1 MKKNSL
7 LFVLIA
13 LIMNTFS
20 QNEPTSTFIEREII
34 LKTATGDIYGTLTM
48 PADSKTFPLVLIIA
62 GSGPTDRNGNSAMGL
77 TCNAYQMMAH
87 GLANEG
93 IGSVR
98 FDKRGIGASKNAM
111 GSESELRFETY
122 VQDVVAWIRLLEN
135 DKRFKE
141 IYILGHSEGSL
152 IGILAAQ
159 QTKIEGY
166 ISVAGPGKS
175 SDKILQEQL
184 KDKLPIYLIATTNQ
198 IIDSLKV
205 GKTVE
210 KVDPNLMSMFRPSIQ
225 PYMISWFKYDPSIE
239 IGKLKGDVL
248 IVQGTTDLQ
257 VKTEEAYL
265 LSKGNPKAKLVI
277 LDNMNHVLKESSL
290 DTKENMGTYNNPT
303 LPLKAGFLEAI
314 IKFIL

>member
-1 MKKNSL
+1 MKKIV
-7 LFVLIA
+7 LFFALIA

-20 QNEPTSTFIEREII
+20 QTDSSSKFIESEII
-34 LKTATGDIYGTLTM
+34 LKTPTGDLYGTLTI
-48 PADSKTFPLVLIIA
+48 PVEKKSFPLVLIIA
-62 GSGPTDRNGNSAMGL
+62 GSGPTDRNGNSAIGL
-77 TCNAYQMMAH
+77 TSNAYLMIAR
-87 GLANEG
+87 GLADSG

-122 VQDVVAWIRLLEN
+122 VQDAIAWIHLLES

-141 IYILGHSEGSL
+141 LYILGHSEGSL

-175 SDKILQEQL
+175 SDKILQDQL
-184 KDKLPIYLIATTNQ
+184 KDKLPIYLIAVTNQ
-198 IIDSLKV
+198 IIDNLKA

-225 PYMISWFKYDPSIE
+225 PYMISWFKYDPSVE
-239 IGKLKGDVL
+239 IGKLKEDVL
-248 IVQGTTDLQ
+248 IIQGTTDLQ

-265 LSKGNPKAKLVI
+265 LSKGNPKAELLI
-277 LDNMNHVLKESSL
+277 IDNMNHVLKESSM
-290 DTKENMGTYNNPT
+290 DTKENMGTYNMPNM
-303 LPLKAGFLEAI
+303 PLKAGFLEAI
-314 IKFIL
+314 IEFIK

>member
-1 MKKNSL
+1 MKKIV
-7 LFVLIA
+7 LFFALIA

-20 QNEPTSTFIEREII
+20 QTDSSSKFIESEII
-34 LKTATGDIYGTLTM
+34 LKTPTGDLYGTLTI
-48 PADSKTFPLVLIIA
+48 PVEKKSFPLVLIIA
-62 GSGPTDRNGNSAMGL
+62 GSGPTDRNGNSAIGL
-77 TCNAYQMMAH
+77 TSNAYLMIAR
-87 GLANEG
+87 GLADSG

-122 VQDVVAWIRLLEN
+122 VQDAIAWIHLLET

-141 IYILGHSEGSL
+141 LYILGHSEGSL

-175 SDKILQEQL
+175 SDKILQDQL
-184 KDKLPIYLIATTNQ
+184 KDKLPIYLIAATNQ
-198 IIDSLKV
+198 IIDSLKA

-225 PYMISWFKYDPSIE
+225 PYMISWFKYDPSNE
-239 IGKLKGDVL
+239 IGKLKGDIL

-265 LSKGNPKAKLVI
+265 LSKGNPKAELLI
-277 LDNMNHVLKESSL
+277 IDNMNHVLKESSM
-290 DTKENMGTYNNPT
+290 DTKENMGTYNMPNM
-303 LPLKAGFLEAI
+303 PLKAGFLEAI
-314 IKFIL
+314 IEFIK

>member
-1 MKKNSL
+1 MKKIV
-7 LFVLIA
+7 LFFALIA

-20 QNEPTSTFIEREII
+20 QTDSSSKFIESEII
-34 LKTATGDIYGTLTM
+34 LKTPTGDLYGTLTI
-48 PADSKTFPLVLIIA
+48 PVEKKSFPLVLIIA
-62 GSGPTDRNGNSAMGL
+62 GSGPTDRNGNSAIGL
-77 TCNAYQMMAH
+77 TSNAYLMIAR
-87 GLANEG
+87 GLADSG

-122 VQDVVAWIRLLEN
+122 VQDAIAWIHLLET

-141 IYILGHSEGSL
+141 LYILGHSEGSL

-175 SDKILQEQL
+175 SDKILQDQL
-184 KDKLPIYLIATTNQ
+184 KDKLPIYLIAVTNQ
-198 IIDSLKV
+198 IIDNLKA

-225 PYMISWFKYDPSIE
+225 PYMISWFKYDPSVE
-239 IGKLKGDVL
+239 IGKLKEDVL
-248 IVQGTTDLQ
+248 IIQGTTDLQ

-265 LSKGNPKAKLVI
+265 LSKGNPKAELLI
-277 LDNMNHVLKESSL
+277 IDNMNHVLKESSM
-290 DTKENMGTYNNPT
+290 DTKENMGTYNMPNM
-303 LPLKAGFLEAI
+303 PLKAGFLEAI
-314 IKFIL
+314 IEFIK

>member
-1 MKKNSL
+1 MKKIV
-7 LFVLIA
+7 LFYALIA
-13 LIMNTFS
+13 LIINTFS
-20 QNEPTSTFIEREII
+20 QTEPTSRFIESEII
-34 LKTATGDIYGTLTM
+34 LKTPTGDLYGTLTI
-48 PADSKTFPLVLIIA
+48 PVEKKSFPLVLIIA
-62 GSGPTDRNGNSAMGL
+62 GSGPTDRNGNSAIGL
-77 TCNAYQMMAH
+77 TCNAYQMIAH

-122 VQDVVAWIRLLEN
+122 VQDAIAWIHLLET

-141 IYILGHSEGSL
+141 LYILGHSEGSL

-175 SDKILQEQL
+175 SDIILQDQL
-184 KDKLPIYLIATTNQ
+184 KDKLPIYLIAATNQ
-198 IIDSLKV
+198 IIDSLKA

-225 PYMISWFKYDPSIE
+225 PYMISWFKYDPSNE
-239 IGKLKGDVL
+239 IGKLKGDIL

-265 LSKGNPKAKLVI
+265 LSKGNPKAELLI
-277 LDNMNHVLKESSL
+277 IDNMNHVLKESSM
-290 DTKENMGTYNNPT
+290 DTKENMGTYNMPNM
-303 LPLKAGFLEAI
+303 PLKAGFLEAI
-314 IKFIL
+314 IEFIK